1 VSEKGAPAELNV
13 TVHYF
18 MISESYDVSDHL
30 SDAFLERR
38 SFTIGFQRNS
48 RMRRS
53 RWTKRC
59 SPSFDAFGKLSLILI
74 TCIVLSC
81 PVLSCP
87 LLSCLAVSS
96 ILSLVSSCSI
106 HQRKR
111 RLRHHRICV
120 FASGVAEI
128 CFVTQVTKHGRREPT
143 QRPCV
148 VHEWETNII
157 CHV

>member
-1 VSEKGAPAELNV
+1 MSEKGAPAELNV

-87 LLSCLAVSS
+87 LLSCR
-96 ILSLVSSCSI
+96 ILDPLS
-106 HQRKR
+106 
-111 RLRHHRICV
+111 CV
-120 FASGVAEI
+120 FLFYSPAQAPPPPSPYLCV
-128 CFVTQVTKHGRREPT
+128 CVWRRGDLFRYT
-143 QRPCV
+143 GNKTWSARANTTALRRP
-148 VHEWETNII
+148 
-157 CHV
+157 